1 MSGTVVRREFPESK
15 PWPPIDHPATYEE
28 AEALAGHRL
37 DRRKNFAI
45 IRGIVHDL
53 AEWTDTCSGC
63 SCDCGCMGSHGNAGC
78 SECGHTGKRRQAMW
92 IPIDSMMETYLAQD
106 DEPS

>member
-1 MSGTVVRREFPESK
+1 MSGTVVRREFPEDN
-15 PWPPIDHPATYEE
+15 PWPPVDHPATYEE

-45 IRGIVHDL
+45 IRGIVHDS

-92 IPIDSMMETYLAQD
+92 IPIESMMEAYLSQEN
-106 DEPS
+106 EPA